1 MTGEHCEWDQIRQ
14 EMADE
19 ERRSMQAATGLILVL
34 LFCAGFTVGTV
45 AYQWWVA

>member
-19 ERRSMQAATGLILVL
+19 ERRSMALATVVLLVL
-34 LFCAGFTVGTV
+34 VFAIGMAVGGFIWD
-45 AYQWWVA
+45 AMA